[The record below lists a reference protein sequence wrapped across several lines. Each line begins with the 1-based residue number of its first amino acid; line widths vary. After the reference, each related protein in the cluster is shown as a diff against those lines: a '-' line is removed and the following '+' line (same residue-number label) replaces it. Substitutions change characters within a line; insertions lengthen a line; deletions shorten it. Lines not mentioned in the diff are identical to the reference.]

1 MANHSDCFDALG
13 DPTRRAIF
21 ERVAARPRS
30 VGELAE
36 GVDVSRPAVSQHLKV
51 LKDAGLVVDRQ
62 EGTRRIYSLDLS
74 GMMAMHAF
82 LERYWDRTLA
92 AFQAAAELE
101 NEDGGKQEKTTKAT
115 KATKTTKTKERR
127 R

>member
-1 MANHSDCFDALG
+1 MANHSDVFDALG

-92 AFQAAAELE
+92 AFQAAAEVDGD
-101 NEDGGKQEKTTKAT
+101 EDEHDDGKKKNKRA
-115 KATKTTKTKERR
+115 KERR